1 MSKTINVIPQVQTS
15 TEIDRVNYADI
26 RATYMLDFVSGNRNL
41 IQCKCNTFNFNILTD
56 SDKKNVGLLLFSP
69 NVDING
75 NAGNVIFNIVNTNWS
90 EILYK
95 QENTTYVPYQGGF
108 KKNALYILMYND
120 NKNKMIVLNL

>member
-15 TEIDRVNYADI
+15 TGIDRINYADI

-41 IQCKCNTFNFNILTD
+41 IQCRCNTFDFNILTD

-75 NAGNVIFNIVNTNWS
+75 NAGNVVFNIVNTNWN

-95 QENTTYVPYQGGF
+95 QENTTYVPYQDGF
-108 KKNALYILMYND
+108 KKNALYILIYND
-120 NKNKMIVLNL
+120 NENKMIVLNL